1 MNNLLSTIMDE
12 NTPQFN
18 KNVTEGASKEILRT
32 APDYLNSI
40 IISGMKSVQD
50 SVGLEY
56 HGWRR
61 LTPKEE
67 FDKMFNN
74 RDVKVIYDIAVS
86 DLYMIELRFTYKGS
100 VLNRYLYMPYTS
112 RGNLMNISNT
122 PYHIV
127 PVLSDTVISPNH
139 KEVFVRL
146 LRAKLIFKRVD
157 RNFIV
162 DSEKIPGQIIHADIY
177 RTDNRTIQDNL
188 GNVVPSISLY
198 ILGDV
203 GFREA
208 LKKYAKITDVIVTLD
223 GVDSYRNTH
232 RVYESSKIKPRALKE
247 FNYTGHDLKILVP
260 KDQINEENVSF
271 VDNFI
276 FGILYTL
283 DIFPESVYDLIT
295 LLNNHDTVDEKT
307 YWRIALGRIVFKN
320 SFSIDRVSADMNDH
334 FITLNSYVDTLIKG
348 KLQESGVNV
357 ENFFDLLAVILV
369 NYNTWLINSKA
380 YNSDLNNRYMDILYY
395 LMYDIIIGI
404 NKTLFDINRNSSK
417 KVLSEAEVVKMFNTN
432 LSPKKIYSIVKS
444 QGMNIA
450 LMLADYTG
458 DIMYPKITSTLEDQ
472 SRGNGV
478 KRGKQS
484 SLPEA
489 MKTLKGQDMFLGS
502 LLFLSKSS
510 NSPRFK
516 SNLFMN
522 YDLHSGR
529 MMPSEQ
535 VLPKIKLLDEL
546 LLGRAGDNTKIRD
559 TELPPDID

>member
-1 MNNLLSTIMDE
+1 MNDLLSNIMDQ

-32 APDYLNSI
+32 APDYLDSI

-50 SVGLEY
+50 NVGLEY

-67 FDKMFNN
+67 FDKMFSN
-74 RDVKVIYDIAVS
+74 RDVKVVYDVAVS

-100 VLNRYLYMPYTS
+100 PVNRYLYMPFTA

-139 KEVFVRL
+139 REVFVRL

-162 DSEKIPGQIIHADIY
+162 DNEKIPGQIIHADIY

-188 GNVVPSISLY
+188 GSVVPSISLY

-208 LKKYAKITDVIVTLD
+208 LRKYAKVTDVIVTLD
-223 GVDSYRNTH
+223 NVDSYRTTH

-260 KDQINEENVSF
+260 KDQIKDMSF

-283 DIFPESVYDLIT
+283 DVFPESVYDLIT
-295 LLNNHDTVDEKT
+295 ILDNHDTVDEKA

-320 SFSIDRVSADMNDH
+320 SFSIDRVSMDMNDH

-348 KLQESGVNV
+348 KLSESGVKV

-380 YNSDLNNRYMDILYY
+380 YNSDLNNRYVDILYY

-404 NKTLFDINRNSSK
+404 NKTLFDINRKSSK
-417 KVLSEAEVVKMFNTN
+417 KILSEAEVVKMFNTN

-450 LMLADYTG
+450 LALADYTG
-458 DIMYPKITSTLEDQ
+458 DIMYPKITSMLEDQ

-516 SNLFMN
+516 SNLFMD
-522 YDLHSGR
+522 YDLHTGR
-529 MMPSEQ
+529 LTPSDE
-535 VLPKIKLLDEL
+535 VRPKVELLDEL
-546 LLGRAGDNTKIRD
+546 LLGRSGDNTKIRD
-559 TELPPDID
+559 SELIPEIE

>member
-1 MNNLLSTIMDE
+1 MDM

-100 VLNRYLYMPYTS
+100 VVNRYLYMPYTS

-162 DSEKIPGQIIHADIY
+162 DNEKIPGQIIHADIY

-223 GVDSYRNTH
+223 DVDSYRNTH

-260 KDQINEENVSF
+260 KEQIKDISF

-283 DIFPESVYDLIT
+283 DIFPESVYDLII

-320 SFSIDRVSADMNDH
+320 SFSVDRVSADMNDH
-334 FITLNSYVDTLIKG
+334 FVTLNSYVDTLIKG
-348 KLQESGVNV
+348 KLQESGVV
-357 ENFFDLLAVILV
+357 VDNFFDLLAVILV

-380 YNSDLNNRYMDILYY
+380 YNSDLNNRYVDILYY

-404 NKTLFDINRNSSK
+404 NKTLFDINRKSSK

-522 YDLHSGR
+522 YDLHTGR
-529 MMPSEQ
+529 MMPSKEIQ
-535 VLPKIKLLDEL
+535 PKITLLDEL

-559 TELPPDID
+559 TELPSEVE

>member
-1 MNNLLSTIMDE
+1 MNNLLSKAMDE

-40 IISGMKSVQD
+40 IISGMKSVQE

-86 DLYMIELRFTYKGS
+86 DLYMIELRFTYMGS
-100 VLNRYLYMPYTS
+100 IVNRYLYMPYTS

-162 DSEKIPGQIIHADIY
+162 DNEKIPGQIIHADIY

-198 ILGDV
+198 ILGDI
-203 GFREA
+203 GFRAA
-208 LKKYAKITDVIVTLD
+208 LKKYVNITDVIVTLD
-223 GVDSYRNTH
+223 NVDSYRETH

-247 FNYTGHDLKILVP
+247 FNYTGHDLKILIS
-260 KDQINEENVSF
+260 KDQIKDTSF

-295 LLNNHDTVDEKT
+295 VLNNHDIVDEKA

-380 YNSDLNNRYMDILYY
+380 YNSDLNNRYVDILYY

-404 NKTLFDINRNSSK
+404 NKTLFDINRKSSK

-516 SNLFMN
+516 SNLFME

-529 MMPSEQ
+529 MMPSEAIQ
-535 VLPKIKLLDEL
+535 PKIKLLDEL
-546 LLGRAGDNTKIRD
+546 LLGRSGDNTKIRAM
-559 TELPPDID
+559 ELLAEVE